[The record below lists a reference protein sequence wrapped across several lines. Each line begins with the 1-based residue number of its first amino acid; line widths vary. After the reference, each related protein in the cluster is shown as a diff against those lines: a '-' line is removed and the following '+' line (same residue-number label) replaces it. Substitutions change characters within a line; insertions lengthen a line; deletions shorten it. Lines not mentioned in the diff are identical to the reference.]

1 MNQEELV
8 LKWLQDR
15 KELNKTI
22 AFDELVVS
30 NLQSVIRRL
39 KEKGYNIEKEEDL
52 RACKKTG
59 RKMAHY
65 FLEKGRF

>member
-8 LKWLQDR
+8 LQWLQAK

-22 AFDELVVS
+22 AFDELVIS

-39 KEKGYNIEKEEDL
+39 REAGYNVEKEPEL